1 MMVDVKISSKSL
13 LTSVCISI
21 LTIFNEAEHVTSS
34 NCGGLCNKQRWKYI
48 LERKIGIYLYVISS
62 RSFTNEFRKYLKLT
76 YLYVARALSSNTH
89 IIFFS
94 RIFIAYYVASWPLFR
109 KTCFFSV
116 FNTLKVF
123 LQAFEVL
130 TLSL

>member
-48 LERKIGIYLYVISS
+48 LERKIGNYLYVISL
-62 RSFTNEFRKYLKLT
+62 RRFTNEFRKYLKLM
-76 YLYVARALSSNTH
+76 YLCRARALSNNTR
-89 IIFFS
+89 IIFLGNFYCLLRS
-94 RIFIAYYVASWPLFR
+94 FMTAFAKNL
-109 KTCFFSV
+109 FFSV